1 MEVDCGSY
9 FVTMYRRTK
18 LYEGR
23 RNDKE
28 EEMIKQGTNQKGDPR
43 PKERNKLLVNPS
55 STQSD

>member
-18 LYEGR
+18 LYKGR

-28 EEMIKQGTNQKGDPR
+28 EEKIKQGTN
-43 PKERNKLLVNPS
+43 
-55 STQSD
+55 